1 MQKTKLALL
10 CVALASVCLAGQPPF
25 DLVIVNG
32 LIIDGSGNPWY
43 AADVGI
49 RSGRIAAVGT
59 LSQASARDVIDARGM
74 VVAPGFV
81 DVHTHADRDIRKIPT
96 ADNFLLDGVTSII
109 AGNCGGSET
118 NLEGFFS
125 ELRATRIS
133 INMGTLIGHN
143 SLRRTVIASEQRDPT
158 PGEQEKMEAL
168 VEQAMCQGAMGLST
182 GLIYTPGTFAK
193 TPEVMGLARAAARHS
208 GLYASHIR
216 DEGEGLFDAIGEALS
231 VGREA
236 GVPVQIAH
244 FKVANRKLWNQSTR
258 SIAMIEQ
265 ARASGVDVTVD
276 QYPYVSSSTGLGM
289 LLPSWALAGGQ
300 EQLLIRLRDASSR
313 KKIATEMKD
322 VISRRNGRKRLDYA
336 TVARCEWDAALEGKN
351 ISQINRQNGRK
362 GKLGAEIETVLD
374 MMEKGG
380 ASMVYQSMD
389 EQDVERILR
398 YPYTMV
404 GSDGGIQEKG
414 RGVPHPRSY
423 GTNARVL
430 ARYVREKK
438 VLRLEDAI
446 RKMTSFP
453 AQRFRLTDRGL
464 VRPGMWA
471 DLVVFDPETVADT
484 ATFQKP
490 HSYAAGFA
498 YVIVN
503 GEIVVREGKHTGAR
517 SGQILLGPGTVQHG
531 QVSADPSAPPL
542 ESTIAQTS
550 RGTGL
555 DQRRWICWPSLPPE
569 PAGLITSGTLSVA
582 KS

>member
-1 MQKTKLALL
+1 MHKANLVLL
-10 CVALASVCLAGQPPF
+10 CIALASVCPAGQSQF
-25 DLVIVNG
+25 DLIIVNG
-32 LIIDGSGNPWY
+32 RIIDGSGNPWY
-43 AADVGI
+43 AADVGM
-49 RSGRIAAVGT
+49 SGGRITAIGT
-59 LSQASARDVIDARGM
+59 LGQASAREVIDARGM
-74 VVAPGFV
+74 IVTPGFL

-109 AGNCGGSET
+109 TGNCGGSET

-143 SLRRTVIASEQRDPT
+143 SVRRTVMGAEQRDPT
-158 PGEQEKMEAL
+158 PDEQEKMEAL
-168 VEQAMCQGAMGLST
+168 VERAMQQGAMGLST

-193 TPEVMGLARAAARHS
+193 TPEVIALARAAARHS

-244 FKVANRKLWNQSTR
+244 FKVANRKLWNQSPR

-276 QYPYVSSSTGLGM
+276 QYPYVSSSTGLSM

-300 EQLLIRLRDASSR
+300 EQLVIRLRDPVSR
-313 KKIATEMKD
+313 KKIAAKMKD

-336 TVARCEWDAALEGKN
+336 TVARCEWDTALEGKN
-351 ISQINRQNGRK
+351 ISQINRQKGRK

-389 EQDVERILR
+389 ERDVERILR

-404 GSDGGIQEKG
+404 GSDGGVQEKG

-438 VLRLEDAI
+438 VLRLEEAI

-490 HSYAAGFA
+490 HSYSAGIAF
-498 YVIVN
+498 VIVN
-503 GEIVVREGKHTGAR
+503 GDVVVRQGRHTGTR
-517 SGQILLGPGTVQHG
+517 PGQIFLGPGAVPHRRVT
-531 QVSADPSAPPL
+531 ADPAAPSP
-542 ESTIAQTS
+542 ESTIALTS
-550 RGTGL
+550 RGIGL
-555 DQRRWICWPSLPPE
+555 DQRRWICGSFPP
-569 PAGLITSGTLSVA
+569 
-582 KS
+582 